1 MSLPYRE
8 RQETAEKV
16 WGTDLG
22 GGQRGGS
29 SLLHP
34 GFETV
39 PYTGWSPSTGWGF
52 MRIGLGSG
60 DHSNRIVTLFSSPY
74 GAPCGAPLDL
84 VVLLT

>member
-1 MSLPYRE
+1 MSLPHRE
-8 RQETAEKV
+8 RQETAAKV
-16 WGTDLG
+16 RGTDLG

-39 PYTGWSPSTGWGF
+39 PYTGWSHSTGWGF

-60 DHSNRIVTLFSSPY
+60 DHSNRIVTVFSRSS
-74 GAPCGAPLDL
+74 GAPQGAP
-84 VVLLT
+84 